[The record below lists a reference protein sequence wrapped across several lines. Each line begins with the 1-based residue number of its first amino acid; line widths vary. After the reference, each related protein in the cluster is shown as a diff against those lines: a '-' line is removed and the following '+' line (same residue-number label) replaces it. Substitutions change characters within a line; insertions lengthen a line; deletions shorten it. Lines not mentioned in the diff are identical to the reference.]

1 MPKMLFKKAAQK
13 APRPVKNYMDNKER
27 HEERLREL
35 ALFALRF
42 IYLTPF
48 PKLEKPQHSLPRR
61 AVKKLLNAVYS

>member
-1 MPKMLFKKAAQK
+1 MPKMSFKQAAQK
-13 APRPVKNYMDNKER
+13 ALRPVKNYMDAKESR
-27 HEERLREL
+27 EEQLRGL

-48 PKLEKPQHSLPRR
+48 PALKKPQHSLPRR